1 MSPSLFRYTII
12 AYIVLAIF
20 GGVFD
25 LIFPS
30 AIPETLSLAKE
41 VNETNLSS
49 IALTSVAIVG
59 LVTLLGGIVAT
70 IGLFLFLPWAPHF
83 AVVITILTFFASL
96 FLGADVAS
104 GWSMALTSLSD
115 TLWGAILALAY
126 FPPLKERFL
135 VTL

>member
-1 MSPSLFRYTII
+1 MSPTLFRYTII
-12 AYIVLAIF
+12 VYIALAIF

-41 VNETNLSS
+41 VNETNHSS
-49 IALTSVAIVG
+49 IALISVAIVG
-59 LVTLLGGIVAT
+59 LVTLVGGIVAT
-70 IGLFLFLPWAPHF
+70 IGLFLFLPWAPRF
-83 AVVITILTFFASL
+83 AVVITILAFFASL